1 MLTKPKFLREI
12 NDIMGISVPAQAG
25 REDVVFKL
33 LTPEEA
39 ELVGGGEGTGYC
51 QTIGGGGYQQS
62 GGGSFTQSGGS
73 YTQSGGSYN
82 MTCPQPSG
90 PR

>member
-1 MLTKPKFLREI
+1 MLTRPKWVREI
-12 NDIMGISVPAQAG
+12 DDIIGIRTPVQAG

-33 LTPEEA
+33 LTPEES

-51 QTIGGGGYQQS
+51 QTIGTPGYQQT

-73 YTQSGGSYN
+73 YSQTGGSYN